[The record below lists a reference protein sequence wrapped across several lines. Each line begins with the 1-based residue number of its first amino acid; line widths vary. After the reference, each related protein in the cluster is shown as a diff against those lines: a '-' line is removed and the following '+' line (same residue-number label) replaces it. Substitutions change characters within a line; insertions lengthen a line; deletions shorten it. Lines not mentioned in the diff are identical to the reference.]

1 MRLSDN
7 FSLDEFL
14 VSQTAARKGGQILED
29 QMSPPDNVIDNLQY
43 LVDETIQPLRTLLG
57 VPMKIS
63 SGYRCEALNT
73 AIGGSNRSQHVHGQA
88 ADIILSDKIIYNA
101 SSERTRRVIENKG
114 RDIIGRSWRP
124 GINANFYLFAV
135 TCMYLDDLDVDQVI
149 HEYGEP
155 GEPAWIHVSA
165 SRERNRRQI
174 LRIAGGGVRE
184 ELTMEEALMLGS

>member
-7 FSLDEFL
+7 FSMDEFL

-29 QMSPPDNVIDNLQY
+29 QMNPPDSVINNLQY

-88 ADIILSDKIIYNA
+88 ADIILSDKIIYAA

-114 RDIIGRSWRP
+114 RDIISQSWRP

-135 TCMYLDDLDVDQVI
+135 TCMYLNDLDVDQVI

-155 GEPAWIHVSA
+155 GEPAWVHVSA

-174 LRIAGGGVRE
+174 LRIASGVRE
-184 ELTMEEALMLGS
+184 ELTLEEALMLGG